1 LIAFQGLVLDY
12 YRGGYDESSTIG
24 GNQNFKEA
32 FLQIVEKLWNIFN

>member
-1 LIAFQGLVLDY
+1 VVAFQVRFWIITVVVLA
-12 YRGGYDESSTIG
+12 GHLLFG